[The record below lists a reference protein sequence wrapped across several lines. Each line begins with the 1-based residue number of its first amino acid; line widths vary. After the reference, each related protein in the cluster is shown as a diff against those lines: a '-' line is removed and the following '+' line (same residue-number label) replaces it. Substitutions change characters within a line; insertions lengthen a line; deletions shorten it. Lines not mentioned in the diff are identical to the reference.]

1 MRVLVIADRLSCRGG
16 ADQHLLAVLQRLVAA
31 PEVERLE
38 LVVGR
43 DDGTALAPCPSR
55 RVVGVDARDA
65 RRVDVS
71 ALDLAEVDV
80 VHLHN
85 VVNPWLLERASG
97 WPALATVQDHRVF
110 CPGRGKWTAG
120 GEVCR
125 DPSDALR
132 CAGCFS
138 DKAYGAARFELTM
151 RRAAALARLRAV
163 VVLSR
168 YMKEELVAVGMD
180 KARIVVIPPFVDV
193 ASLGA
198 SMAGTY
204 EHEACVL
211 FVGRLVDAKGVDDAR
226 EAWGRSGVDLPLV
239 FAGTGSRRQ
248 DLEGRGQEVTG
259 WLSRRELGSFYRSAR
274 ALIFPPRWQEPFGI
288 AGLEALTLG
297 VPVAAW
303 ESGGISEW
311 HPGRDQG
318 LVSWGDVDALAGALR
333 RVVDLPRE
341 ALRPP
346 VGFDASP
353 LMRRLLEVYDS
364 VRHEPR

>member
-16 ADQHLLAVLQRLVAA
+16 ADQHLLAVLRRLLVA

-38 LVVGR
+38 LVVGM
-43 DDGTALAPCPSR
+43 DDGTATPPCPVR

-65 RRVDVS
+65 RPVALSV
-71 ALDLAEVDV
+71 LDLAEVDV

-85 VVNPWLLERASG
+85 IVNPWLLERASA

-125 DPSDALR
+125 DPPDALR
-132 CAGCFS
+132 CAGCFG
-138 DKAYGAARFELTM
+138 DKAYGTARFELTM

-180 KARIVVIPPFVDV
+180 KARIDVVPPFVDV
-193 ASLGA
+193 ASFGA
-198 SMAGTY
+198 PMEGA
-204 EHEACVL
+204 HEACVL

-226 EAWGRSGVDLPLV
+226 EAWGRSEVDLPLV

-248 DLEGRGQEVTG
+248 DLEAGGQGVTG
-259 WLSRRELGSFYRSAR
+259 WLSRGDLGGFYRSAR
-274 ALIFPPRWQEPFGI
+274 ALILPSRWQEPFGI
-288 AGLEALTLG
+288 VGLEALTLG

-303 ESGGISEW
+303 DSGGISEW
-311 HPGRDQG
+311 HPGRSQG
-318 LVSWGDVDALAGALR
+318 LVSWGDVDALAVALCR
-333 RVVDLPRE
+333 LVALPRE
-341 ALRPP
+341 AVRPP
-346 VGFDASP
+346 VGFDAAD
-353 LMRRLLEVYDS
+353 LTRRLVEVYDR
-364 VRHEPR
+364 VRYERR